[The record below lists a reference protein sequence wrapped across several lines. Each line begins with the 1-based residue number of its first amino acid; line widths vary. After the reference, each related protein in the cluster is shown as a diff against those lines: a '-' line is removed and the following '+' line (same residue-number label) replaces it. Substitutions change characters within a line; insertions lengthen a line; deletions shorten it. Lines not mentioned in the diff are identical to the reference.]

1 MTHQQA
7 RPERS
12 RGESL
17 DETIDRVAAHLTM
30 VPADPA
36 LAARIADR
44 LETKKALGW
53 PRFALAG
60 AAVIGMAILAVVVSN
75 TVRDVP
81 AVDVARATSSAPAP
95 RVEPQFA
102 APATAESTTVI
113 AAQRVV
119 RQRRAPLPTHDP
131 LPELPQ
137 IDALSTPVLLAV
149 DTLPTD
155 TLTIEP
161 VDLAPLGMAD
171 LSVAEIDGR
180 DSPKE

>member
-1 MTHQQA
+1 MTHHQ
-7 RPERS
+7 E
-12 RGESL
+12 ESL

-36 LAARIADR
+36 LASRIADR
-44 LETKKALGW
+44 LETKALGW
-53 PRFALAG
+53 PRFALAA

-75 TVRDVP
+75 TVRHVP

-102 APATAESTTVI
+102 VPATAESTTVI
-113 AAQRVV
+113 ASQRVV

>member
-1 MTHQQA
+1 MTRHH
-7 RPERS
+7 
-12 RGESL
+12 ESL

-44 LETKKALGW
+44 LETKKTLGW
-53 PRFALAG
+53 PRFILAG
-60 AAVIGMAILAVVVSN
+60 AVVAGIAILAVAVSN
-75 TVRDVP
+75 TMRDVP
-81 AVDVARATSSAPAP
+81 AADVARVTSSAPAP
-95 RVEPQFA
+95 RVEPPQLG
-102 APATAESTTVI
+102 APATAATPESTTVI
-113 AAQRVV
+113 AQGRVV

-131 LPELPQ
+131 LPELRQ

-171 LSVAEIDGR
+171 LSVAEIDGH

>member
-1 MTHQQA
+1 MTHHQ
-7 RPERS
+7 
-12 RGESL
+12 ESL

-44 LETKKALGW
+44 LETRKMLGW
-53 PRFALAG
+53 PRVAVAGVAVAAIAL
-60 AAVIGMAILAVVVSN
+60 LAVVVSN
-75 TVRDVP
+75 ITREEP
-81 AVDVARATSSAPAP
+81 AVEVARATSPAPAP
-95 RVEPQFA
+95 RIAAPQAA
-102 APATAESTTVI
+102 APAGAAVESTTAI
-113 AAQRVV
+113 APNGVA
-119 RQRRAPLPTHDP
+119 RRRPAPQPADDP

-137 IDALSTPVLLAV
+137 IDALNSPALLAL

-155 TLTIEP
+155 ILTIEP

-171 LSVAEIDGR
+171 LTVTEIDGR